1 MLGLG
6 ALGKMLV
13 LLGVLILVI
22 GLLLLVGEK
31 IPWVGRLPGDI
42 IIKKER
48 FTFYFPL
55 ATSILISIILTLLF
69 TLFRK

>member
-1 MLGLG
+1 MVGFG
-6 ALGKMLV
+6 ALGKMLI
-13 LLGVLILVI
+13 LLGVFIILA

-55 ATSILISIILTLLF
+55 ATSIIISIILTLLF
-69 TLFRK
+69 MLFRK

>member
-1 MLGLG
+1 MFGFG
-6 ALGKMLV
+6 ALGKMLI
-13 LLGVLILVI
+13 LLGVFIILV

-42 IIKKER
+42 IIRKER

-55 ATSILISIILTLLF
+55 ATSIIISIILTLLF
-69 TLFRK
+69 MLFRK

>member
-1 MLGLG
+1 MFSSG
-6 ALGKMLV
+6 ALGKFFILI
-13 LLGVLILVI
+13 GVLIVVI

-42 IIKKER
+42 IIKRER